1 MSRAVLV
8 GGDWVGHSPGMT
20 CGKKHQR
27 WAWVGGFGAIVGT
40 LAACASSELSEKQN
54 AAGDTN
60 WLGPDEGGQT
70 GAIVPSDLTEA
81 EAGPAP
87 MAATDDALAAPDEA
101 AAQGT
106 NINLSG
112 SQDFGPFR
120 AELAAGRIPSPD
132 LLDEAGFFAEHHGE
146 LPPPSCG
153 EQVCLQTMLAVMG
166 NLLDGS
172 NCTMLQLGLN
182 SPLTINPANRPPLT
196 LAVVVDVSGSMQGD
210 KLAYTQQGLELLID
224 GLSDGDRFALISY
237 SNNAAIVSELGDV
250 QGRRAELREAVRGL
264 VADGGTNLAEG
275 LEVGYQSLLADYD
288 GSRQN
293 RVILLSDGLPTQ
305 GVTAIDTILTMSRG
319 YNSDGLGLTTV
330 GLGLDFNIELMRGLA
345 LQADGNFYFLENPG
359 AVSEVFGQ
367 ELSYFTVPVAFDLE
381 LELET
386 GSAYSF
392 GRALGSPFW
401 RDSARGGRL
410 EVPTLFL
417 AHRESHDDVTDDG
430 GRRGGGSALLVEIMP
445 EDETAEAGSTVAT
458 VNVRFRRPDGELV
471 EDVIDVTYPHKP
483 GELLR
488 EGFFD
493 APDIS
498 AVQKSFVML
507 NIFVGME
514 NAVLAFYSSTA
525 DRSTIAELDV
535 LIASVEDYN
544 LEIEDTDIEFDLEL
558 LRQLRAN
565 LIANGVPSGEVEVP
579 ENPWPAD

>member
-20 CGKKHQR
+20 CGKR
-27 WAWVGGFGAIVGT
+27 LGSWAWVGSFAGLLGALGG
-40 LAACASSELSEKQN
+40 CASAELSSKAEDPGFN
-54 AAGDTN
+54 H
-60 WLGPDEGGQT
+60 GPDEGGQT
-70 GAIVPSDLTEA
+70 GAILPPDLAEA

-87 MAATDDALAAPDEA
+87 MTAADDALAAPDEA